1 LLRSLEKFY
10 DEQNTPTITE
20 LSKLY
25 EEQYEQWRDQTVTR
39 LTNKPLSPRS
49 RNNESNCHRQFF
61 GFLKDREIVS
71 KVPEV
76 NLIRVEQTN
85 HLFPQKH
92 YAKVLSVSRKEI
104 AEVINPKTKWNW
116 QCMRTLIL
124 LMSGTG
130 CRVTEAHN
138 LRWKDVFLDTK
149 KSPRI
154 YFHGKNKER
163 EISISP
169 RVYGYLEELK
179 EFKQVWGIDWE
190 FNIEDYEHVFS
201 SWKMKP
207 TPNQFDSAGRRR
219 WYELAGINT
228 KDYPLVCFRHK
239 FISDALRNGTHALQI
254 AFYTGTSV
262 KMIQQTYGK
271 ITPPDLFEQV
281 FASAPDESLR
291 RKDTSKWFNDLLTQK
306 TSKS

>member
-1 LLRSLEKFY
+1 MEK
-10 DEQNTPTITE
+10 N
-20 LSKLY
+20 LY
-25 EEQYEQWRDQTVTR
+25 IDASHPNETR
-39 LTNKPLSPRS
+39 VV
-49 RNNESNCHRQFF
+49 
-61 GFLKDREIVS
+61 LK
-71 KVPEV
+71 
-76 NLIRVEQTN
+76 
-85 HLFPQKH
+85 
-92 YAKVLSVSRKEI
+92 
-104 AEVINPKTKWNW
+104 
-116 QCMRTLIL
+116 
-124 LMSGTG
+124 TG
-130 CRVTEAHN
+130 
-138 LRWKDVFLDTK
+138 D
-149 KSPRI
+149 
-154 YFHGKNKER
+154 
-163 EISISP
+163 
-169 RVYGYLEELK
+169 
-179 EFKQVWGIDWE
+179 
-190 FNIEDYEHVFS
+190 NIEDYEYVFS

-219 WYELAGINT
+219 WYELAGIDT